1 MKLYYYIYEIMLF
14 IHKSALHTA
23 IDRKNVEIVK
33 LLLSCERFDINQSS
47 I

>member
-1 MKLYYYIYEIMLF
+1 MEFQFNIYEVILY
-14 IHKSALHTA
+14 IHKSALHFA
-23 IDRKNVEIVK
+23 VQQENVEIVK

>member
-1 MKLYYYIYEIMLF
+1 MQFHFNIYEVILY
-14 IHKSALHTA
+14 IHKSALHIA
-23 IDRKNVEIVK
+23 IQQENVEIVK